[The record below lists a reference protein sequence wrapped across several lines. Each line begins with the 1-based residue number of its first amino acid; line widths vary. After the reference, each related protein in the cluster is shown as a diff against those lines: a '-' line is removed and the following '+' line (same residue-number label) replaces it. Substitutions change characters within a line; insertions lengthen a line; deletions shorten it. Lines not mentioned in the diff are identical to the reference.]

1 MERPVQH
8 FKLLTLQEVAGILRV
23 NRSSV
28 SRLLK
33 GGGLAYIPVGG
44 RKLVCENDLARF
56 IDSHRV
62 SKDDDYVCRNG
73 A

>member
-1 MERPVQH
+1 MNSTPESH
-8 FKLLTLQEVAGILRV
+8 NLLTLQEVADILRI

-33 GGGLAYIPVGG
+33 GGALPYIPIGG
-44 RKLVCENDLARF
+44 RKLVERCDLQSFIENRKVNTDGNA
-56 IDSHRV
+56 V
-62 SKDDDYVCRNG
+62 RNG

>member
-1 MERPVQH
+1 MNKNDNFH
-8 FKLLTLQEVAGILRV
+8 TLLTLQEVADILRI

-33 GGGLAYIPVGG
+33 GGDLPYIRVGG
-44 RKLVCENDLARF
+44 RKLVERNDLHLFLENRKVKSDGNAA
-56 IDSHRV
+56 
-62 SKDDDYVCRNG
+62 RNG

>member
-1 MERPVQH
+1 MEKPPKTH
-8 FKLLTLQEVAGILRV
+8 ALLTLQEVANILRI

-33 GGGLAYIPVGG
+33 SGELAYIPVGG
-44 RKLVCENDLARF
+44 RKLVERNDLHLFLENRKVKSDGNAA
-56 IDSHRV
+56 
-62 SKDDDYVCRNG
+62 RNG

>member
-1 MERPVQH
+1 MTTPSEIQN
-8 FKLLTLQEVAGILRV
+8 LLTLQEVANILRI

-33 GGGLAYIPVGG
+33 SGDLPYIPVGG
-44 RKLVCENDLARF
+44 RKLVERSDLRLFLENRKVNTDGNAA
-56 IDSHRV
+56 
-62 SKDDDYVCRNG
+62 RNG